1 MAELSV
7 AHRMALAQVVEGVPD
22 RTLRQLTLAVS
33 GMPGDKARALEAMLA
48 AETIDRVRRA
58 RGFAAL
64 TPLFRP
70 RADGVEATTFP
81 PGVLP
86 RLWKIASS
94 REPNILPLLDEDDE
108 REAARMAAVCAR
120 LCATAAAAVR
130 DRPDD
135 VWPVSLGNPA
145 TRDKGLEDLAHCCDF
160 GGLVYRALPSLTA
173 WVGRPDGD
181 QVAELRLLVRDA
193 SEMVPDGAERLMDI
207 LFAHLDDAALI
218 LRLMV
223 HTSTA
228 AARGAFLSESELAVF
243 VDRLVVGMEVR
254 GARITAFKVG
264 DTAEALCADLNWC
277 AEVLKELE
285 ATVQVDREGQWG
297 KRLRDVRV
305 RVGKRLGELLSGVGK
320 VVDRAVP
327 MHKVQT
333 SGRMTRNA
341 PNLDVVLEPQTLA
354 AAREA
359 LKIVGLVRNLA
370 GPFGCEAQRSAL
382 VQSLTVQ
389 LSSYADL
396 IIEDVNAGD
405 APDETAAI
413 DRAALVAGY
422 LEQIAA
428 VTEARAIRRR
438 TAVAGGPA
446 PMKLPA

>member
-1 MAELSV
+1 MTELSV

-33 GMPGDKARALEAMLA
+33 GMPGDKARALETMLA
-48 AETIDRVRRA
+48 AETLDRVRRA

-94 REPNILPLLDEDDE
+94 REPNILPLLDDDDE
-108 REAARMAAVCAR
+108 REAARTAAVCAR

-130 DRPDD
+130 DRPNE
-135 VWPVSLGNPA
+135 VWPLALGDP
-145 TRDKGLEDLAHCCDF
+145 TMRDKGLEDLAHCCDF
-160 GGLVYRALPSLTA
+160 GGLVYRALPSLKA

-193 SEMVPDGAERLMDI
+193 SEMIPDGAERLMDM
-207 LFAHLDDAALI
+207 LFAHLGEAALI

-243 VDRLVVGMEVR
+243 VDRLVVGMEARCVR
-254 GARITAFKVG
+254 IVAFKPG
-264 DTAEALCADLNWC
+264 GQIESFCADLEWC
-277 AEVLKELE
+277 ADVLKELE
-285 ATVQVDREGQWG
+285 ATVQVDREGDWG
-297 KRLRDVRV
+297 KRLREVRV
-305 RVGKRLGELLSGVGK
+305 RVGKRLGELLSGVTRLVDK
-320 VVDRAVP
+320 VVP

-341 PNLDVVLEPQTLA
+341 PNLEIGLEPATVQA
-354 AAREA
+354 AQDA
-359 LKIVGLVRNLA
+359 LKMVGMVRNLA

-382 VQSLTVQ
+382 VQGLTVQ
-389 LSSYADL
+389 LSGYADL
-396 IIEDVNAGD
+396 ILEDVNSGD
-405 APDETAAI
+405 APDEATAI
-413 DRAALVAGY
+413 DRAVVVAGF

-428 VTEARAIRRR
+428 LTEARAVRRR
-438 TAVAGGPA
+438 TAVAGVPV
-446 PMKLPA
+446 PMKLSA

>member
-1 MAELSV
+1 MTELSV
-7 AHRMALAQVVEGVPD
+7 AHRMALGQVVEGVPD
-22 RTLRQLTLAVS
+22 RTLRQLALAVS
-33 GMPGDKARALEAMLA
+33 GMPGGKARALEEMLA

-94 REPNILPLLDEDDE
+94 REPNILPLLDEDDD
-108 REAARMAAVCAR
+108 REAARTAAVCAR

-130 DRPDD
+130 DRPAE
-135 VWPVSLGNPA
+135 VWPVALGDP
-145 TRDKGLEDLAHCCDF
+145 TLRDKGLEDLAHCCDF
-160 GGLVYRALPSLTA
+160 GGLVYRALPSLQA

-193 SEMVPDGAERLMDI
+193 SEMLPDGAERLMDI
-207 LFAHLDDAALI
+207 LFAHLADASLI

-243 VDRLVVGMEVR
+243 VDRLVVGMETR
-254 GARITAFKVG
+254 SARIVAFKPG
-264 DTAEALCADLNWC
+264 ESIETLCADLQWC
-277 AEVLKELE
+277 ADVLKELE
-285 ATVQVDREGQWG
+285 ATVQVDREGDWG
-297 KRLRDVRV
+297 KRLREVRV
-305 RVGKRLGELLSGVGK
+305 RVGKRLGELLSGVSK
-320 VVDRAVP
+320 LVDKAVP

-341 PNLDVVLEPQTLA
+341 PNLDI
-354 AAREA
+354 A
-359 LKIVGLVRNLA
+359 LDPAIVQVAHDAVRMVGMVRNLA

-382 VQSLTVQ
+382 IQSLTVQ

-413 DRAALVAGY
+413 ERAGMAADF

-428 VTEARAIRRR
+428 LTEARAIRRR

-446 PMKLPA
+446 TMKLSA

>member
-22 RTLRQLTLAVS
+22 RTLRQLSLAVS
-33 GMPGDKARALEAMLA
+33 GMPGERARGLEAMLA
-48 AETIDRVRRA
+48 AETLDRLRRA

-94 REPNILPLLDEDDE
+94 REPNILTFLDEDDD
-108 REAARMAAVCAR
+108 REAARTAAVCAR

-135 VWPVSLGNPA
+135 VWPVSLGDPA
-145 TRDKGLEDLAHCCDF
+145 MRDTGLEDLAYCCDF
-160 GGLVYRALPSLTA
+160 GGLVYRALPSRKA

-193 SEMVPDGAERLMDI
+193 SEMIPDGAERLMDI
-207 LFAHLDDAALI
+207 LFAHLADASLI

-243 VDRLVVGMEVR
+243 VDRLVVGMETR
-254 GARITAFKVG
+254 GARITAFKAG
-264 DTAEALCADLNWC
+264 DPAEALQ
-277 AEVLKELE
+277 ELE
-285 ATVQVDREGQWG
+285 ATVQVDREGDWG

-305 RVGKRLGELLSGVGK
+305 RIGKRLGELLSGVARLIDK
-320 VVDRAVP
+320 AVP

-341 PNLDVVLEPQTLA
+341 PKLDAEPDTATVTA
-354 AAREA
+354 AQEA
-359 LKIVGLVRNLA
+359 LKVVGMVRNLA

-389 LSSYADL
+389 LGGYGDL
-396 IIEDVNAGD
+396 VIEEINAGD
-405 APDETAAI
+405 APDETAAL
-413 DRAALVAGY
+413 DRVGMVAGF
-422 LEQIAA
+422 LDLIGAQ
-428 VTEARAIRRR
+428 TEARAVRRR
-438 TAVAGGPA
+438 SAVAGAPSPA
-446 PMKLPA
+446 RITA

>member
-1 MAELSV
+1 MTELSV
-7 AHRMALAQVVEGVPD
+7 AHRMALGQMIEGVPD

-33 GMPGDKARALEAMLA
+33 GMPGGKARALEEMLA

-94 REPNILPLLDEDDE
+94 REPNILPLLDEDDD
-108 REAARMAAVCAR
+108 REAARTAAVCAR

-130 DRPDD
+130 DRPDE
-135 VWPVSLGNPA
+135 VWPSTLGDPA
-145 TRDKGLEDLAHCCDF
+145 RREKGLEDLAHCCDF
-160 GGLVYRALPSLTA
+160 GGLVYRALPSLQA

-193 SEMVPDGAERLMDI
+193 SEMLPDGAERLMDI
-207 LFAHLDDAALI
+207 LFAHLADASLI

-243 VDRLVVGMEVR
+243 VDRLVVGLETR
-254 GARITAFKVG
+254 RDRIVAFKSG
-264 DTAEALCADLNWC
+264 DPIETLCADLQWC
-277 AEVLKELE
+277 ADVLKELE
-285 ATVQVDREGQWG
+285 ATVQVDREGDWG
-297 KRLRDVRV
+297 KRLREVRV
-305 RVGKRLGELLSGVGK
+305 RVGKRLGELLSGVSK
-320 VVDRAVP
+320 LVDKAVP

-341 PNLDVVLEPQTLA
+341 PNLEMVLDSATVTA
-354 AAREA
+354 AHDAA
-359 LKIVGLVRNLA
+359 KMVGMVRNLA
-370 GPFGCEAQRSAL
+370 GPFGCEAQRSTL
-382 VQSLTVQ
+382 VQTLTVQ

-396 IIEDVNAGD
+396 IIEDVNSGD

-413 DRAALVAGY
+413 NRAGMAADF

-428 VTEARAIRRR
+428 LTEARAIRRR

-446 PMKLPA
+446 TMKLSA

>member
-1 MAELSV
+1 MTELSV
-7 AHRMALAQVVEGVPD
+7 AHRMALGQVVEGVPD

-33 GMPGDKARALEAMLA
+33 GMPGGKARALEEMLA
-48 AETIDRVRRA
+48 AETLDRVRRA

-94 REPNILPLLDEDDE
+94 REPNILTFLDEEDD
-108 REAARMAAVCAR
+108 REAARTAAVCAR

-130 DRPDD
+130 DRSDE
-135 VWPVSLGNPA
+135 VWPAALSDPA
-145 TRDKGLEDLAHCCDF
+145 QRDKGLEDLAHCCDF
-160 GGLVYRALPSLTA
+160 GGLVYRALPSLQA

-193 SEMVPDGAERLMDI
+193 SEMLPDGAERLMDI
-207 LFAHLDDAALI
+207 LFAHLADASLI

-243 VDRLVVGMEVR
+243 VDRLVVGMETR
-254 GARITAFKVG
+254 CARIVVFKPG
-264 DTAEALCADLNWC
+264 DPIEGLCADLQWC
-277 AEVLKELE
+277 ADVLQELE
-285 ATVQVDREGQWG
+285 ATVHVDREGDWG
-297 KRLRDVRV
+297 KRLREVRV
-305 RVGKRLGELLSGVGK
+305 RVGKRLGELLSGVSK
-320 VVDRAVP
+320 LVDKAAP

-341 PNLDVVLEPQTLA
+341 PKLDVELDPVTIQA
-354 AAREA
+354 AQDGLRM
-359 LKIVGLVRNLA
+359 VGLVRNLA
-370 GPFGCEAQRSAL
+370 GPFGCEAQRSTL
-382 VQSLTVQ
+382 VQNLTVQ

-396 IIEDVNAGD
+396 IIEDVNSGD
-405 APDETAAI
+405 APDEAGAI
-413 DRAALVAGY
+413 DRAAMVAGF
-422 LEQIAA
+422 LEQISAL
-428 VTEARAIRRR
+428 TEARAVRRR

-446 PMKLPA
+446 PVTMPA

>member
-22 RTLRQLTLAVS
+22 RTLRQLSLAVS
-33 GMPGDKARALEAMLA
+33 GMPGERARGLEAMLA
-48 AETIDRVRRA
+48 AETLDRLRRA

-94 REPNILPLLDEDDE
+94 REPNILTFLDEDDD
-108 REAARMAAVCAR
+108 REAARTAAVCAR

-135 VWPVSLGNPA
+135 VWPVSLGDPA
-145 TRDKGLEDLAHCCDF
+145 MRDTGLEDLAYCCDF
-160 GGLVYRALPSLTA
+160 GGLVYRALPSLKA

-193 SEMVPDGAERLMDI
+193 SEMIPDGAERLMDI
-207 LFAHLDDAALI
+207 LFAHLADASLI

-243 VDRLVVGMEVR
+243 VDRLVVGMETR
-254 GARITAFKVG
+254 GARITAFKAG
-264 DTAEALCADLNWC
+264 DPAEALRDDLNWC
-277 AEVLKELE
+277 ADVLQELE
-285 ATVQVDREGQWG
+285 ATVQVDREGDWG

-305 RVGKRLGELLSGVGK
+305 RIGKRLGELLSGVARLIDK
-320 VVDRAVP
+320 AVP

-341 PNLDVVLEPQTLA
+341 PKLDAEPDTATVTA
-354 AAREA
+354 AQEA
-359 LKIVGLVRNLA
+359 LKVVGMVRNLA

-389 LSSYADL
+389 LGGYGDL
-396 IIEDVNAGD
+396 VIEEINAGD
-405 APDETAAI
+405 APDETAAL
-413 DRAALVAGY
+413 DRVGMVAGF
-422 LEQIAA
+422 LDLIGAQ
-428 VTEARAIRRR
+428 TEARAVRRR
-438 TAVAGGPA
+438 SAVAGAPSPA
-446 PMKLPA
+446 RITA

>member
-1 MAELSV
+1 MTELSV

-33 GMPGDKARALEAMLA
+33 GMPGGKARALEEMLA

-94 REPNILPLLDEDDE
+94 REPNILPLLDDDDE
-108 REAARMAAVCAR
+108 REAARTAAVCAR

-135 VWPVSLGNPA
+135 VWPLSLGDPA
-145 TRDKGLEDLAHCCDF
+145 AREQGLEDLAHCCDF
-160 GGLVYRALPSLTA
+160 GGLVYRALPSLQA

-193 SEMVPDGAERLMDI
+193 SEMLPDGAERLMDI
-207 LFAHLDDAALI
+207 LFAHLADASLI

-243 VDRLVVGMEVR
+243 VDRLVVGMEAR
-254 GARITAFKVG
+254 CARIVAFKPG
-264 DTAEALCADLNWC
+264 GAIEGLCADLQWC
-277 AEVLKELE
+277 ADVLKELE
-285 ATVQVDREGQWG
+285 ATVQVDREGDWG
-297 KRLRDVRV
+297 KRLREVRV
-305 RVGKRLGELLSGVGK
+305 RVGKRLGELLSGVSK
-320 VVDRAVP
+320 LVDKAVP

-341 PNLDVVLEPQTLA
+341 PNLEVVLDSAIVQA
-354 AAREA
+354 AHDAV
-359 LKIVGLVRNLA
+359 KMVGMVRNLA

-382 VQSLTVQ
+382 IQSLTVQ

-413 DRAALVAGY
+413 DRAGMAADF

-428 VTEARAIRRR
+428 LTEARAIRRR

-446 PMKLPA
+446 TMKLSA

>member
-1 MAELSV
+1 MTELSV

-33 GMPGDKARALEAMLA
+33 GMPGGKARALEAMLA
-48 AETIDRVRRA
+48 AETLDRVRRA

-94 REPNILPLLDEDDE
+94 REPNILTFLDEDDD
-108 REAARMAAVCAR
+108 REAARTAAVCAR

-130 DRPDD
+130 DRPDE
-135 VWPVSLGNPA
+135 VWPVSLGDPA
-145 TRDKGLEDLAHCCDF
+145 TRGVGLEDLAYCCDF
-160 GGLVYRALPSLTA
+160 GGLVYRALPSLKA

-181 QVAELRLLVRDA
+181 QVAELRLLIRDA
-193 SEMVPDGAERLMDI
+193 SEMIPDGAERLMDI
-207 LFAHLDDAALI
+207 LFSHLADASLI

-243 VDRLVVGMEVR
+243 VERLVVGMETR
-254 GARITAFKVG
+254 CARIVAFKAG
-264 DTAEALCADLNWC
+264 GPLEAFQSDLTWC
-277 AEVLKELE
+277 VDVLQELE
-285 ATVQVDREGQWG
+285 ATVHVDREGDWG
-297 KRLRDVRV
+297 KRLKNMRV
-305 RVGKRLGELLSGVGK
+305 RIGKRMGELLSGVTK
-320 VVDRAVP
+320 LVDKAVP

-341 PNLDVVLEPQTLA
+341 PKLDVELEPETVVA
-354 AAREA
+354 AQDG
-359 LKIVGLVRNLA
+359 LKMVGMVRNLA
-370 GPFGCEAQRSAL
+370 GPFGCEAQRSTL
-382 VQSLTVQ
+382 VQTLTVQ

-413 DRAALVAGY
+413 ERAAMVAGF

-428 VTEARAIRRR
+428 LTEARAVRRR

-446 PMKLPA
+446 PVKLSA

>member
-33 GMPGDKARALEAMLA
+33 GMPGDKARALEEMLA

-81 PGVLP
+81 TGVLP

-108 REAARMAAVCAR
+108 REAARTAAVCAR

-130 DRPDD
+130 DRPND
-135 VWPVSLGNPA
+135 VWPASLGDPA
-145 TRDKGLEDLAHCCDF
+145 TRDEGLEDLAHCCDF

-193 SEMVPDGAERLMDI
+193 SEMIPDGAERLMDI
-207 LFAHLDDAALI
+207 LFAHLADASLI

-243 VDRLVVGMEVR
+243 VDRLVVGMETR
-254 GARITAFKVG
+254 GARIASFRMG
-264 DTAEALCADLNWC
+264 DPAEPFCADLQWC
-277 AEVLKELE
+277 ADVLKELE
-285 ATVQVDREGQWG
+285 ATVQVDRDGEWG
-297 KRLRDVRV
+297 KRLREVRV
-305 RVGKRLGELLSGVGK
+305 RVGKRLGEVLSGVTRMVDK
-320 VVDRAVP
+320 VVP

-333 SGRMTRNA
+333 AGRMTRNA
-341 PNLDVVLEPQTLA
+341 PNLDLALEEQTVE
-354 AAREA
+354 AARTA
-359 LKIVGLVRNLA
+359 LKLVGMVRNLA
-370 GPFGCEAQRSAL
+370 GPFGCEAQRTAL

-389 LSSYADL
+389 LSGYADL

-413 DRAALVAGY
+413 DRAAIVAGF

-428 VTEARAIRRR
+428 LTEARAVRRR
-438 TAVAGGPA
+438 TAVAGGPV
-446 PMKLPA
+446 PVKLSA